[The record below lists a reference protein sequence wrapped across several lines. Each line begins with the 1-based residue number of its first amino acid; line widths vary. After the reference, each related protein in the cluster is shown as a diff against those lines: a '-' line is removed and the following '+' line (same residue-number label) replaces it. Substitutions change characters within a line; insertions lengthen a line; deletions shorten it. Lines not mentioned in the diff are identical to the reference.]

1 MIHMTNEEKLIKF
14 LNKKF
19 QNSKTNEVSANRREL
34 PEIGLT
40 EQEVIQSIYLLNEDD
55 LLDITH
61 KSVHD
66 DLSMFWKLS
75 LKSSCVHYF
84 ENKQLNSIAN
94 RRGWVQTYIPNIISV
109 IAIAI
114 SIIALIISLFQKV

>member
-1 MIHMTNEEKLIKF
+1 MTNEEKLVKF
-14 LNKKF
+14 LNNKF
-19 QNSKTNEVSANRREL
+19 QNSKTNEVSVKIHEL

-66 DLSMFWKLS
+66 DLSMFWNLS

-84 ENKQLNSIAN
+84 ENKTKERNARIKE
-94 RRGWVQTYIPNIISV
+94 WVWWGITTLISV
-109 IAIAI
+109 GALVVA
-114 SIIALIISLFQKV
+114 IIAL

>member
-1 MIHMTNEEKLIKF
+1 MNNEEKLIKF
-14 LNKKF
+14 LNNKF
-19 QNSKTNEVSANRREL
+19 QDSKTNEVSVNRHEL
-34 PEIGLT
+34 PDIGLT

-75 LKSSCVHYF
+75 LKSSCVYYF
-84 ENKQLNSIAN
+84 ENKAKERNARIKE
-94 RRGWVQTYIPNIISV
+94 WVWWGVTTLISV
-109 IAIAI
+109 GALVVA
-114 SIIALIISLFQKV
+114 IIAL

>member
-1 MIHMTNEEKLIKF
+1 MTKEEKLIKF
-14 LNKKF
+14 LNCKVK
-19 QNSKTNEVSANRREL
+19 NSKTNEVSVNRHEL

-40 EQEVIQSIYLLNEDD
+40 EQEVIQSICLLEEDG
-55 LLDITH
+55 LITNVR
-61 KSVHD
+61 KSVHN
-66 DLSMFWKLS
+66 DLSMACIVS
-75 LKSSCVHYF
+75 LKSDCIHYF